1 MCFAN
6 ANSNAN
12 DDLRAGAVVRD
23 CFVGLVRRFTR
34 FRTLATKGI
43 DMTKRARLTG
53 FLLFGA
59 ASAGIGLHGC
69 GTGLTVD
76 STIGDVLSVLTS
88 GDLAAAFDAFAS
100 ASGAPGDGLSDDQ
113 IAAIEDLQASFDA
126 GSLSATAFDD
136 GVDSIMGRRAHRPA
150 IGGFGFG
157 GPRHGMR
164 RLARLNALL
173 ELTDDQQAQA
183 DMIFSDMHAAIQM
196 LRETAKADIR
206 AELTE
211 EQLATLDSLRPA
223 GIGAAADDSV
233 DGASRQVGHRRGGPG
248 SLSSRFAELLDLTD
262 DQQAAIDAIRTA
274 LREAV
279 RAEHEAARAAFRA
292 ILTEAQIAV
301 LDEFEMTHMHGMET
315 DMDDE

>member
-1 MCFAN
+1 
-6 ANSNAN
+6 
-12 DDLRAGAVVRD
+12 
-23 CFVGLVRRFTR
+23 
-34 FRTLATKGI
+34 
-43 DMTKRARLTG
+43 MTKRARFTG
-53 FLLFGA
+53 FLFFGA

-88 GDLAAAFDAFAS
+88 GDLASAFDAFATNS
-100 ASGAPGDGLSDDQ
+100 SEPGDGLSDDQ
-113 IAAIEDLQASFDA
+113 IAAIEDLQAMFDT

-157 GPRHGMR
+157 GPPHGMR
-164 RLARLNALL
+164 RLARLNELL

-183 DMIFSDMHAAIQM
+183 DTIFSDMHAAIQA

-211 EQLATLDSLRPA
+211 EQLAMLDSLRPD
-223 GIGAAADDSV
+223 GFGAAGNDSDDA
-233 DGASRQVGHRRGGPG
+233 ASRHVGHRRGGPG
-248 SLSSRFAELLDLTD
+248 SLSSKFAELLDLSD
-262 DQQAAIDAIRTA
+262 EQQAAIDAIRTA

-279 RAEHEAARAAFRA
+279 RAEHEAARVAFRA
-292 ILTEAQIAV
+292 ILTDGQIAV
-301 LDEFEMTHMHGMET
+301 LDEFEMTHMHGMEAET
-315 DMDDE
+315 DDE